1 MKLSTKITFSLLLG
15 IIVGIILNLFFPS
28 IVPGLDQYVLSPVG
42 EIFLRSIQFI
52 VVPIVFTSLIVG
64 FTSIKNSEK
73 VGRLTWKL
81 LSLYI
86 ATNLVAL
93 VIGMATAA
101 ILKPGNS
108 VDDIGELSTQEVAEG
123 QGILDW
129 LVSIIPTNPF
139 EAFSTGNLLQI
150 IFTAILIIVG
160 IRLAGEKANPF
171 ISFVESFHEI
181 VGKITSVVLKI
192 SPIGVFALICSIIA
206 TQGFEL
212 VQKLVM
218 YIVGLILAV
227 VVMIFA
233 YFLFL
238 SLMKISPIHFWKSFL
253 PAFGIAFGT
262 SSSNAA
268 LPVAI
273 ENAQDPF
280 KMKKEIASFSISLG
294 TALKRDGAC
303 IMQGFNALFIAQL
316 FNIEL
321 TPTLIISVM
330 ISTVIVSFSTAGVPG
345 AGIIMM
351 STVLTAAGLPLEG
364 IAIVAGIDRLTEG
377 FRTLLNV
384 LGNTANAAM
393 LDKWET
399 KELKRLNKNKAT
411 A

>member
-1 MKLSTKITFSLLLG
+1 MKLSTKITISLLLG
-15 IIVGIILNLFFPS
+15 IISGIILNVFFPN

-42 EIFLRSIQFI
+42 KIFLRGIQFI

-73 VGRLTWKL
+73 VGRLTWRL
-81 LSLYI
+81 VFLYI
-86 ATNLVAL
+86 VTNLVAL
-93 VIGMATAA
+93 VIGMSTAA

-108 VDDIGELSTQEVAEG
+108 VNDLGELTTQEAAEG
-123 QGILDW
+123 QGILEW
-129 LVSIIPTNPF
+129 LVSIVPANPF
-139 EAFSTGNLLQI
+139 EAFATGNLLQV

-171 ISFVESFHEI
+171 VSFIESFHEI
-181 VGKITSVVLKI
+181 MGKITSVVLKL
-192 SPIGVFALICSIIA
+192 SPIGVFALISSVIA
-206 TQGFEL
+206 TQGMEL

-238 SLMKISPIHFWKSFL
+238 SLMKISPVRFWKSFL

-280 KMKKEIASFSISLG
+280 KMKREIASFAISLG

-351 STVLTAAGLPLEG
+351 STVLTAAGLPLAG
-364 IAIVAGIDRLTEG
+364 IAIVAGVDRLTEG

-393 LDKWET
+393 LDKWEM
-399 KELKRLNKNKAT
+399 KDSKRLNKNKAT

>member
-1 MKLSTKITFSLLLG
+1 M
-15 IIVGIILNLFFPS
+15 
-28 IVPGLDQYVLSPVG
+28 
-42 EIFLRSIQFI
+42 
-52 VVPIVFTSLIVG
+52 
-64 FTSIKNSEK
+64 
-73 VGRLTWKL
+73 
-81 LSLYI
+81 
-86 ATNLVAL
+86 
-93 VIGMATAA
+93 
-101 ILKPGNS
+101 
-108 VDDIGELSTQEVAEG
+108 
-123 QGILDW
+123 
-129 LVSIIPTNPF
+129 
-139 EAFSTGNLLQI
+139 
-150 IFTAILIIVG
+150 
-160 IRLAGEKANPF
+160 
-171 ISFVESFHEI
+171 
-181 VGKITSVVLKI
+181 
-192 SPIGVFALICSIIA
+192 
-206 TQGFEL
+206 EL

-238 SLMKISPIHFWKSFL
+238 SLMKISPVRFWKSFL

-280 KMKKEIASFSISLG
+280 KMKKEIASFALSLG

-351 STVLTAAGLPLEG
+351 STVLTAAGLPLAG
-364 IAIVAGIDRLTEG
+364 IAIVAGVDRLTEG

-384 LGNTANAAM
+384 LGNTANASDA
-393 LDKWET
+393 L
-399 KELKRLNKNKAT
+399 
-411 A
+411 

>member
-1 MKLSTKITFSLLLG
+1 MKLSTKITVSLLLG
-15 IIVGIILNLFFPS
+15 IIAGIILNLFFPN
-28 IVPGLDQYVLSPVG
+28 IVPNLDQYVLSPLG
-42 EIFLRSIQFI
+42 AIFLRSIQFV

-64 FTSIKNSEK
+64 FTSIKNPEK
-73 VGRLTWKL
+73 VGRLTGKL

-86 ATNLVAL
+86 VTNLVAL
-93 VIGMATAA
+93 VIGIATAA

-108 VDDIGELSTQEVAEG
+108 VSNIGELSKQEAPES
-123 QGILDW
+123 QGIIDW

-139 EAFSTGNLLQI
+139 ESFSSGNLLQI
-150 IFTAILIIVG
+150 IFTAILIIIG

-171 ISFVESFHEI
+171 ITFVESFHEI
-181 VGKITSVVLKI
+181 VGKITSVVLKL

-206 TQGFEL
+206 TQGIEL
-212 VQKLVM
+212 VQNLIM
-218 YIVGLILAV
+218 YIIGLILAV
-227 VVMIFA
+227 IVMIFV

-238 SLMKISPIHFWKSFL
+238 SLMKISPIRFWKSFL

-273 ENAQDPF
+273 ENAQGPF
-280 KMKKEIASFSISLG
+280 KMKKEIASFAISLG

-303 IMQGFNALFIAQL
+303 IMQGFNALFVAQL
-316 FNIEL
+316 FNVEI
-321 TPTLIISVM
+321 TPTLIISIMV
-330 ISTVIVSFSTAGVPG
+330 STVIVSFSTAGVPG

-393 LDKWET
+393 LDKWEPT
-399 KELKRLNKNKAT
+399 AEQDKAT